1 MRPLLIALFGLL
13 LAQPVGAQATASDD
27 ALAASVEEIRHSIG
41 RWNVV
46 TEFLNEDGTVARA
59 VDGTYEFS
67 WVVPDRV
74 ASGTTETPELQR
86 AAGILFYI
94 NASKREIE
102 MVSVGADGR
111 LWVMTGPLG
120 GSERLTQEYETT
132 DGGKGRLRFTRYN
145 VSPDAFESK
154 MDYTEDGGH
163 TWKPGNHQRF
173 RRVPASR

>member
-1 MRPLLIALFGLL
+1 MVILGLT
-13 LAQPVGAQATASDD
+13 QPVRAQVQAPDE

-46 TEFLNEDGTVARA
+46 TEFLNEDGTVARV

-74 ASGTTETPELQR
+74 ASGKTETPELQR

-94 NASKREIE
+94 RASKHEIE
-102 MVSVGADGR
+102 MVSVAADGR

-120 GSERLTQEYETT
+120 GSERFTQEYETT
-132 DGGKGRLRFTRYN
+132 DGGKGRLRFTRFN

-154 MDYTEDGGH
+154 MDYTEDGGR
-163 TWKPGNHQRF
+163 TWKPGNHQQF
-173 RRVPASR
+173 RRAPVSGP